1 MKFAVLSD
9 THLGDPECTLAFMDQ
24 SGKIRSGFNLT
35 DFLDAL
41 GKNNDF
47 IIILGDMLDFAINDY
62 GDVYAVARY
71 FFSKLKE
78 QHVLKPDGNVIY
90 SPGNHDYDVWHTI
103 EYEANIINRMKIGKL
118 PKKFRMSVPLVIDD
132 RTEKNYNFYL
142 RGVHRNNE
150 RIQPYGGMFLDS
162 LVSPDDPIN
171 FIIPFPN
178 IYFVTDENSILM
190 THGQYFETY
199 WAALGELYQ
208 LLTRQTDTLTMKD
221 FIAVNFPLGQLGSS
235 GVGQAGPLTNIVLE
249 LEKDVTSGQCV
260 LIQKYIHRLCDE
272 ILKRYNIPFVPKFI
286 DRLIIEGFTYKI
298 ISELKASRSS
308 DFLSELEKNKD
319 TQHRV
324 SRFLDSTM
332 KEINEVEM
340 EMGTT
345 FRPVN
350 TILFGHTHQPVDST
364 SHSTFNYNGNL
375 LNLWNTGGWLH
386 VPHDE
391 NQDYGGEIFLY
402 ETGKGFSS
410 IRLSVTR

>member
-9 THLGDPECTLAFMDQ
+9 THLGDPECTLAFLDQ

-41 GKNNDF
+41 GKDNDF
-47 IIILGDMLDFAINDY
+47 VIILGDMLDFAINDY
-62 GDVYAVARY
+62 GDVYAIARY
-71 FFSKLKE
+71 FFSKFKE
-78 QHVLKPDGNVIY
+78 QHILKPDGNVIY
-90 SPGNHDYDVWHTI
+90 CPGNHDYDVWHTI

-150 RIQPYGGMFLDS
+150 RAQPYGGMFLDS

-178 IYFVTDENSILM
+178 IYFVTDKNSILM

-208 LLTRQTDTLTMKD
+208 LLTQQTETLSMKD

-235 GVGQAGPLTNIVLE
+235 GVGQAGPLTNSVLD

-260 LIQKYIHRLCDE
+260 LIKKYIHLLSNE
-272 ILKRYNIPFVPKFI
+272 ILKRYSIPFVPEFV

-298 ISELKASRSS
+298 ISELKTTRSS

-319 TQHRV
+319 TRHRV
-324 SRFLDSTM
+324 SRFLDSTI
-332 KEINEVEM
+332 KEIKDVEM

-350 TILFGHTHQPVDST
+350 TILFGHTHQPIDSA
-364 SHSTFNYNGNL
+364 SHSTFTYNGNS

-386 VPHDE
+386 VSHDDGQ
-391 NQDYGGEIFLY
+391 NYGGEIFLY